1 MLDAVFGIAW
11 IVLSDTSAAE
21 DPPHSAAV
29 EAIQLRAEQAQ
40 LADHPRW
47 RSLLHYEREWLP
59 PRLRSRALG
68 NDFFLSP
75 TGDRDAQA
83 ELRATLEAMLDPQA
97 TIRGGVHPQCA
108 FPARRHWLALELGLT
123 AEELP
128 TIACEEYEQWRN
140 QLDPTG
146 LTLVFPEGFLNSP
159 GSMFGHTILRIDSEV
174 AEGSAAMLGYGV
186 DFTADSAQ
194 DNAFLAV
201 LKGIFGF
208 YPGFFSV
215 RPYFSL
221 LKRYSDWEN
230 RDIWEYRLEVDPDQ
244 IDFLL
249 MHLWELRGIEF
260 PYLFF
265 TKNCSYELL
274 RVIEV
279 GVEDLRASDRLRG
292 PVIPADALRA
302 LLAHPGLFADARY
315 RPAPETELRVALH
328 ALRRDDRRTVR
339 AIAAGRLDPS
349 DESLQTI
356 PALRRARILDVAYD
370 QLRYEFLAKQ
380 VSEEESRALSRQ
392 ILVAR
397 SRVDVDP
404 DDSAAP
410 EVPVPE
416 TRPDEGHESSL
427 FALSAGWRD
436 DEPYVE
442 LRWQPAFHDLIDD
455 DSGFPQH
462 MELRFL
468 DTRLRIYPES
478 KRVRLQRLTLID
490 LTSLSPR
497 SRVFR
502 PVAWHFDTGL
512 RSRRVEDYHGLKDAY
527 VWSSEFGVGLA
538 YDPVPSL
545 LVYGFL
551 HARLDVGGEL
561 DDRVA
566 FGPGARVGAYL
577 GGAGAAFRTHLFVD
591 ATRFLAGDT
600 TTWLRTGL
608 EARTTVHRNVALV
621 AEGTYNRLYGDSW
634 FQGALKLNL
643 HF

>member
-1 MLDAVFGIAW
+1 VL
-11 IVLSDTSAAE
+11 LSDASAAE
-21 DPPHSAAV
+21 GPPRSASV
-29 EAIQLRAEQAQ
+29 EAIVSRAERAQ

-47 RSLLHYEREWLP
+47 QSLLHYEREWLP

-68 NDFFLSP
+68 EDFFLSP
-75 TGDRDAQA
+75 DGDRDAQA
-83 ELRATLEAMLDPQA
+83 ELRATLEAMLDPHA
-97 TIRGGVHPQCA
+97 TLRDGSHPQCIY
-108 FPARRHWLALELGLT
+108 PARSQWLAHELGLT
-123 AEELP
+123 AEQLP
-128 TIACEEYEQWRN
+128 AVACTEYEQWRR
-140 QLDPTG
+140 QLAPTG
-146 LTLVFPEGFLNSP
+146 LTLIFPEGFLNSP

-174 AEGSAAMLGYGV
+174 SAGGAAILGHGV
-186 DFTADSAQ
+186 DFTADSAA
-194 DNAFLAV
+194 DNPFLAV

-215 RPYFSL
+215 RPYFTL

-230 RDIWEYRLEVDPDQ
+230 RNIWEYRLDVDPDQ

-279 GVEDLRASDRLRG
+279 GIEDLRASDQLRG
-292 PVIPADALRA
+292 PVIPADAVRA
-302 LLAHPGLFADARY
+302 LLAHPGLFDEARY
-315 RPAPETELRVALH
+315 RPAPETELRVGLQALP
-328 ALRRDDRRTVR
+328 RDDRQTAQ
-339 AIAAGRLDPS
+339 AIAWGRLDPL
-349 DESLQTI
+349 DASLQAI
-356 PALRRARILDVAYD
+356 PPLRRARLLEVAYD

-380 VSEEESRALSRQ
+380 ISEEESRPRSRQ

-404 DDSAAP
+404 EASAAP
-410 EVPVPE
+410 AVPVPE
-416 TRPDEGHESSL
+416 VRPDQGHGSSRV
-427 FALSAGWRD
+427 ALSGGWRD
-436 DEPYVE
+436 DESYVE

-455 DSGFPQH
+455 DSGFPQG

-468 DTRLRIYPES
+468 DTRLRIYPQS

-512 RSRRVEDYHGLKDAY
+512 RSRRVEEDDSLEDAY
-527 VWSSEFGVGLA
+527 VWNSELGVGLA
-538 YDPVPSL
+538 YDPLPSL
-545 LVYGFL
+545 LTYGFL
-551 HARLDVGGEL
+551 HARLEVGAEL
-561 DDRVA
+561 DHRVA

-577 GGAGAAFRTHLFVD
+577 GRPESAFAAHLFAD
-591 ATRFLAGDT
+591 ATQFVAGDT
-600 TTWLRTGL
+600 TTWVRTGL
-608 EARTTVHRNVALV
+608 EARTSLHRNAALV
-621 AEGTYNRLYGDSW
+621 AEGSYNRLYGRSW
-634 FQGALKLNL
+634 FQGALSVNL
-643 HF
+643 YF